1 MAYPNPSRA
10 SSRVILLGG
19 GGHALVL
26 WSILEGDGV
35 TIVGFTDPSGG
46 SHLKER
52 CPYLGHD
59 DQVTTYD
66 PEDVLLVNGLGSVRT
81 LAPRRR
87 LFDTFKADGYAFAT
101 VLHDRAIVDR
111 HATIETGVQVMAGAV
126 VQADAHVSTNTL
138 INTGAVVDHGCSVGA
153 HCHVA
158 SGATLSGDVQLGSE
172 VHVGTGAAV
181 IQGVSIGDRSVVGA
195 GAVVV
200 KDVPADTVVVGV
212 PARPMTRSR

>member
-1 MAYPNPSRA
+1 MAYPNPPRA

-26 WSILEGDGV
+26 WSILKRAGV
-35 TIVGFTDPSGG
+35 TIIGFTDPSGG

-59 DQVTTYD
+59 DQVT
-66 PEDVLLVNGLGSVRT
+66 PHAPKDVLLVNGLGSVRT

-87 LFDTFKADGYAFAT
+87 LFDMFKADGFTFAT
-101 VLHDRAIVDR
+101 VVHERAVVDR
-111 HATIETGVQVMAGAV
+111 YATIETGVQVMAGAV
-126 VQADAHVSTNTL
+126 VQTDAAISANTL
-138 INTGAVVDHGCSVGA
+138 INTGAVVDHGCTLGA

-158 SGATLSGDVQLGSE
+158 SGATLSGDVRLESE
-172 VHVGTGAAV
+172 VHVGTGASV
-181 IQGVSIGDRSVVGA
+181 IQGVSIGSRSVVGA

-200 KDVPADTVVVGV
+200 RDVPEDTVVVGV
-212 PARPMTRSR
+212 PARPMTRS